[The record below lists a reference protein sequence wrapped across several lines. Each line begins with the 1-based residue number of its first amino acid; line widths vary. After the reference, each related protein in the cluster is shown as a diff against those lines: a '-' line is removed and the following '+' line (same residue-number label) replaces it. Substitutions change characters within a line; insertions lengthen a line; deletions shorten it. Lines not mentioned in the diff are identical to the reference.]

1 MLGLRHTSHSRVE
14 VLVVGL
20 LVVLESVQTRVDEV
34 RVFVVVL

>member
-14 VLVVGL
+14 VLVVGS